1 MVEPIAVHRTGTY
14 IPKWGN
20 AEREEEDKI
29 RVCYRFLSLSE
40 EQRIVAETN
49 RGLDKSLSEDERL
62 AEVIGRQWIARVQ
75 AMIQSIEN
83 LSIVTEQGEVTQ
95 IADGATLFG
104 EPGLVE
110 LGYEIIQELR
120 DKTAVDKKKLPLVS
134 DSGGKD
140 KAAKT

>member
-62 AEVIGRQWIARVQ
+62 AEVIGRQWISRVQ

-95 IADGATLFG
+95 IADGGALFA

-120 DKTAVDKKKLPLVS
+120 DKTAVDKKKLPLAS
-134 DSGGKD
+134 DSGGKGKAD
-140 KAAKT
+140 KT